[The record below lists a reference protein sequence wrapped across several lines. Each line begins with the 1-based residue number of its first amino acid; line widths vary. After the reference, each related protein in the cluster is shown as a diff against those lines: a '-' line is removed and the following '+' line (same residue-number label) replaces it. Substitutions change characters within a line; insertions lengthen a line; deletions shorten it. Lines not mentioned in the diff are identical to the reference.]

1 VRLFYSGSLLLF
13 LTVRGW
19 SGTPALPHVDFAT
32 YLGGSGDDS
41 SVRVAT
47 DAAGNT
53 YVVGSTNSPDFPLTS
68 TAFGVP
74 SPSQACA
81 FVTKLNAGGNGLV
94 WSVCMAGLTAQG
106 LAVDAAGE
114 VYLLASTGSGVTLI
128 CKVDGAGDRILWQLP
143 LGVAAEAIALD
154 PAGNAYVTGSAS
166 AGVPTTA
173 GAYQIQQ
180 PQLGPGNCSERVF
193 QYACP
198 NAFVMKV
205 SAQGTILAATYL
217 GGYGPD
223 NAGGIAVDGQGNVWL
238 TGQTV
243 SPNFPVTAN
252 ALEPTFHGE
261 IDFGPLR
268 YGDAFVSELD
278 PTLSRVL
285 YSTYLGGAEEDVG
298 EAIAVDSAGSAY
310 VTGGTASSDFPT
322 TANALQRT
330 YTGSP
335 NGPPGTG
342 LGGFA
347 VKFSSSGSVVYS
359 TYLSGGGN
367 TAAVD
372 GEGNLYAGG
381 NAPILVLSADGS
393 TLLAASPGIGAFA
406 LDSQNRMHAAE
417 NSAGFLSFPTAG
429 AFQPA
434 FGGGAS
440 DAWIVEMDFS
450 QPASPWVTNLANAAD
465 FRNGTN
471 PYYST
476 YDVAPGEIV
485 TVFGTGFDAQT
496 QLLFNGVAAPIFYTS
511 PTQIN
516 AVVPFELS
524 GQTAAIT
531 VKNATATIG
540 PGTMNVL
547 AEVPALFTLD
557 GSGSGQ
563 AAALNQDGSVN
574 SASNPAARGSV
585 ISLFLSGAGALTPLP
600 ADGSITPLAP
610 PFATLAQGS
619 SAVYGQVV
627 YAGAAPGL
635 VAGAVQ
641 INLLINDDAPTGN
654 SVNLELYIGNY
665 WAYNATVAV
674 GPGAR
679 RTAI

>member
-1 VRLFYSGSLLLF
+1 
-13 LTVRGW
+13 
-19 SGTPALPHVDFAT
+19 VDFAT

-41 SVRVAT
+41 SVRVAA

-74 SPSQACA
+74 SPSQTCA

-106 LAVDAAGE
+106 LAVDTAGE

-128 CKVDGAGDRILWQLP
+128 CKVDAAGDRILWQLP
-143 LGVAAEAIALD
+143 LGAPALMIAAD
-154 PAGNAYVTGSAS
+154 PDGNVYAAGSAS

-173 GAYQIQQ
+173 GAYQTQQ

-205 SAQGTILAATYL
+205 SAQGAIQAATYL

-223 NAGGIAVDGQGNVWL
+223 TAQAIAVDGHGDVWL

-252 ALEPTFHGE
+252 AFEPTFHGE

-278 PTLSRVL
+278 PTLSHLL
-285 YSTYLGGAEEDVG
+285 YSTYLGGSEEDMG
-298 EAIAVDSAGSAY
+298 EAIAVDSAGAAY

-335 NGPPGTG
+335 SGPPGTG
-342 LGGFA
+342 LSGFA
-347 VKFSSSGSVVYS
+347 VKFSASGSVVYS
-359 TYLSGGGN
+359 TFLSGGGN

-372 GEGNLYAGG
+372 GEGDLYAGG
-381 NAPILVLSADGS
+381 NAALLVLSADGS
-393 TLLAASPGIGAFA
+393 TLLAASPATGVFA
-406 LDSQNRMHAAE
+406 LDSQNRVHVAE
-417 NSAGFLSFPTAG
+417 NSGGFLSFPTAG
-429 AFQPA
+429 VFQPA
-434 FGGGAS
+434 FGGGS
-440 DAWIVEMDFS
+440 QDAWILELDFS
-450 QPASPWVTNLANAAD
+450 QPASPWVTNLVNAAD

-485 TVFGTGFDAQT
+485 TAYGSGFDAQT
-496 QLLFNGVAAPIFYTS
+496 RILFNGVAAPILYTS

-524 GQTAAIT
+524 GQTCAIT
-531 VKNATATIG
+531 VRNGAGTIG
-540 PGTMNVL
+540 PATLNVL

-600 ADGSITPLAP
+600 ADGSITPLTP

-619 SAVYGQVV
+619 SAVHGQVV

-635 VAGAVQ
+635 VAGVVQ
-641 INLLINDDAPTGN
+641 INLLINDTAPTG
-654 SVNLELYIGNY
+654 SIVNLELYIGNY
-665 WAYNATVAV
+665 WAYNATVA
-674 GPGAR
+674 
-679 RTAI
+679 IQ